1 MSVTNVAN
9 HNRDTSEPTFG
20 FWRRSY
26 AMVVKEFIQLRRDR
40 VSFAM
45 IVMIPVM
52 QLLLFGY
59 AINTTPRHLPTAV
72 LLQEDSD
79 LARSIL
85 RALENTAYFRFTRKV
100 HDVAEFDDLLQ
111 SGKVLFGVEIPRGF
125 ERAVRRGD
133 HPALLVAAD
142 ATDPIAAG
150 SALSTL
156 GVLVQTALA
165 HDLQAGDP
173 PSMPFEIRAHARYNP
188 AASSR
193 LNIVPGL
200 VGTILTM
207 TMLIFTALSAL
218 GMVVQTALEHDLFT
232 GDPPSMPFEIRA
244 HARYNPAASSRLNI
258 VPGLV
263 GTILTMTMLIFTAL
277 SVTREIERGTMENLL
292 AMPIRPVEVMF
303 GKITPYVLVG
313 FIQATLIISIGVLL
327 FGVPVL
333 GSMLILALLTTLF
346 ITTNLSIGYTF
357 STIVQNQ
364 LQAMQLSMMF
374 FLPSILLSGFMF
386 PFAGMPIW
394 AQYIGEG
401 LPLTHYV
408 RIVRAIML
416 KGASLENLQYD
427 TIALFALMLLAMTIA
442 VTRFRRTLD

>member
-1 MSVTNVAN
+1 MSIVDAPD
-9 HNRDTSEPTFG
+9 HSRDSREPPFG

-26 AMVVKEFIQLRRDR
+26 AMLVKEFIQLRRDR

-59 AINTTPRHLPTAV
+59 AINTTPRNLPTAV

-79 LARSIL
+79 LSRSIL
-85 RALENTAYFRFTRKV
+85 KALENTSYFRFTREV
-100 HDVAEFDDLLQ
+100 HNVAEFDDLLQ

-133 HPALLVAAD
+133 RPALLIAAD
-142 ATDPIAAG
+142 ATDPVAAG
-150 SALSTL
+150 SALSAL
-156 GVLVQTALA
+156 GV
-165 HDLQAGDP
+165 
-173 PSMPFEIRAHARYNP
+173 
-188 AASSR
+188 
-193 LNIVPGL
+193 
-200 VGTILTM
+200 
-207 TMLIFTALSAL
+207 
-218 GMVVQTALEHDLFT
+218 VVQTALEHDLFT
-232 GDPPSMPFEIRA
+232 GDPASAPFEIRT
-244 HARYNPAASSRLNI
+244 HARYNPAAESRLNI

-277 SVTREIERGTMENLL
+277 SVTREVERGTMESLL
-292 AMPIRPVEVMF
+292 SMPIRPVEVMF
-303 GKITPYVLVG
+303 GKIVPYVIVG
-313 FIQATLIISIGVLL
+313 FVQAALILGIGVLL
-327 FGVPVL
+327 FGVPIL
-333 GSMLILALLTTLF
+333 GSVLLLALLSTLF

-364 LQAMQLSMMF
+364 LQAMQMSMMF

-386 PFAGMPIW
+386 PFAGMPVW

-416 KGASLENLQYD
+416 KGAIIQNLQYD
-427 TIALFALMLLAMTIA
+427 TIALIALMLLAMTIA

>member
-1 MSVTNVAN
+1 MSVAGAPNQSREV
-9 HNRDTSEPTFG
+9 REPPFG
-20 FWRRSY
+20 FWRRSF
-26 AMVVKEFIQLRRDR
+26 AMVVKEFIQLKRDR

-59 AINTTPRHLPTAV
+59 AINTTPRNLPTAV

-85 RALENTAYFRFTRKV
+85 KALENTAYFRFTREV
-100 HDVAEFDDLLQ
+100 HDVAEFDNLLL

-142 ATDPIAAG
+142 ATDPVAAG
-150 SALSTL
+150 SGLGAL
-156 GVLVQTALA
+156 GVVVQTALE
-165 HDLQAGDP
+165 HDLHTGDP
-173 PSMPFEIRAHARYNP
+173 PSLPFEIRAHARYNP
-188 AASSR
+188 A
-193 LNIVPGL
+193 G
-200 VGTILTM
+200 
-207 TMLIFTALSAL
+207 
-218 GMVVQTALEHDLFT
+218 
-232 GDPPSMPFEIRA
+232 
-244 HARYNPAASSRLNI
+244 SSRLNI

-277 SVTREIERGTMENLL
+277 SVTREIERGTMESLL
-292 AMPIRPVEVMF
+292 SMPIKPVEVML
-303 GKITPYVLVG
+303 GKIMPYVLVG
-313 FIQATLIISIGVLL
+313 FIQATLIVSIGVLL
-327 FGVPVL
+327 FGVPVQ
-333 GSMLILALLTTLF
+333 GSLILLALLSTLF
-346 ITTNLSIGYTF
+346 IATNLSIGYTF

-386 PFAGMPIW
+386 PFAGMPVW
-394 AQYIGEG
+394 AQYLGEG

-416 KGASLENLQYD
+416 KGATLQNLQYD
-427 TIALFALMLLAMTIA
+427 TIALLALMLLAMTIA

>member
-1 MSVTNVAN
+1 MSVTDPQSRGAE
-9 HNRDTSEPTFG
+9 SPEPRFG
-20 FWRRSY
+20 FWRRSV
-26 AMVVKEFIQLRRDR
+26 AMVIKEFIQLRRDR

-52 QLLLFGY
+52 QLMLFGY
-59 AINTTPRHLPTAV
+59 AINTTPRNLPTAV

-85 RALENTAYFRFTRKV
+85 KALENTAYFHFTREV
-100 HDVAEFDDLLQ
+100 HDVAEFDNLLL

-133 HPALLVAAD
+133 RPALLVAAD
-142 ATDPIAAG
+142 ATDPVAAG
-150 SALSTL
+150 SAL
-156 GVLVQTALA
+156 G
-165 HDLQAGDP
+165 
-173 PSMPFEIRAHARYNP
+173 
-188 AASSR
+188 
-193 LNIVPGL
+193 
-200 VGTILTM
+200 
-207 TMLIFTALSAL
+207 AL
-218 GMVVQTALEHDLFT
+218 GTVVQTALEHDLQT
-232 GDPPSMPFEIRA
+232 GDPPSMPFEIRT

-277 SVTREIERGTMENLL
+277 SVTREIERGTMESLL
-292 AMPIRPVEVMF
+292 SMPIRPVEVMF
-303 GKITPYVLVG
+303 GKIVPYVLVG
-313 FIQATLIISIGVLL
+313 FIQASLIVGIGVFL
-327 FGVPVL
+327 FGVPVR
-333 GSMLILALLTTLF
+333 GSLIMLALLSTLF

-386 PFAGMPIW
+386 PFAGMPVW

-401 LPLTHYV
+401 LPLTHYL

-416 KGASLENLQYD
+416 KGATLQNLEYD
-427 TIALFALMLLAMTIA
+427 TIALFGLMLLAMTIA